1 MFPPITV
8 FTAYTITLVVITLG
22 ADEVIPMVVGV
33 IVLVGMQSRR
43 EKRRRS

>member
-8 FTAYTITLVVITLG
+8 STAHTITLVVITLG

-33 IVLVGMQSRR
+33 IFLVGMQSRR

>member
-8 FTAYTITLVVITLG
+8 STAHTITLVVITLG

-33 IVLVGMQSRR
+33 IFLVGMQSSC
-43 EKRRRS
+43 EKKRSS